1 MDNRENLEE
10 DILVEMI
17 LIQLYGMTIGW
28 NRCMQYSTDNCCR
41 KVRFRFLLKNFIRVN
56 TLI

>member
-1 MDNRENLEE
+1 MANRENLEE

-28 NRCMQYSTDNCCR
+28 NRCMQYSTDNCR

>member
-28 NRCMQYSTDNCCR
+28 NRCMQYPTDNCRR

>member
-10 DILVEMI
+10 DILVEMT

-28 NRCMQYSTDNCCR
+28 NRCMQYSTDNCRR
-41 KVRFRFLLKNFIRVN
+41 KLRFRFLLKNFIRVN

>member
-1 MDNRENLEE
+1 MVNRENLEE

-28 NRCMQYSTDNCCR
+28 NRCMQYLTDNCHR

>member
-28 NRCMQYSTDNCCR
+28 NRCMQYLTDNCRR
-41 KVRFRFLLKNFIRVN
+41 KVRFRFLLK
-56 TLI
+56 TLFG

>member
-28 NRCMQYSTDNCCR
+28 NRCMQYLTDNCRR
-41 KVRFRFLLKNFIRVN
+41 KVRFRFLLKNFIQVN

>member
-1 MDNRENLEE
+1 MVNRENLEE

-28 NRCMQYSTDNCCR
+28 NRCMQYLMDNCRR